1 MAVRAASQPGGLAV
15 LGAGSWG
22 TALALV
28 LARNGR
34 QVRLWGHDPEHMQ
47 ALAVQRENRRHLAGH
62 AFPPS
67 LQPVTDLDAAV
78 HAVTEVLV
86 VVPSAGFRDLLRQLV
101 PLLGADTRLAWA
113 TKGLDVDSGGLLSHT
128 ADELLPGRSQA
139 VLSGPSF
146 AGEVARGLPT
156 AVTVASR
163 DGRFAE
169 DLGLAFHSPRFRVYT
184 SDDPV
189 GVQLGGAV
197 KNVLAV
203 ATGMADGMGM
213 GANARAGL
221 VTRGLA
227 ELARLTE
234 ALGGRRRTVMGL
246 AGIGDLIL
254 TCTDDQSRNRR
265 LGLALGAGRG
275 LSEAVRSIGQ
285 TVEGVRTAAEVRRLA
300 LRLHVDM
307 PICEQVHYALA
318 GYLTPREAAARLM
331 QRAPRAEF
339 EGGGFGD

>member
-1 MAVRAASQPGGLAV
+1 MAASVKPDELAV

-28 LARNGR
+28 LARNGCR
-34 QVRLWGHDPEHMQ
+34 VRLWGHDPQHLQ
-47 ALAVQRENRRHLAGH
+47 ALATDGENRRHLPGH
-62 AFPPS
+62 PFPDT
-67 LQPVTDLDAAV
+67 LRAEADLGAAV
-78 HAVTEVLV
+78 DGVDEVLV
-86 VVPSAGFRDLLRQLV
+86 VVPSAGFRDLLGRLA
-101 PLLGADTRLAWA
+101 PLLAPGARLAWA
-113 TKGLDVDSGGLLSHT
+113 TKGLDAGSGGLLSQV
-128 ADELLPGRSQA
+128 ADELLPGRPQA

-163 DGRFAE
+163 DAAFAA
-169 DLGLAFHSPRFRVYT
+169 GLARAFHSARFRVYT

-234 ALGGRRRTVMGL
+234 AVGGHRRTVMGL

-265 LGLALGAGRG
+265 LGLALGAGKE
-275 LSEAVRSIGQ
+275 LAEAVRAIGQ

-300 LRLHVDM
+300 LRQVVEM
-307 PICEQVHYALA
+307 PICEQVHYTL
-318 GYLTPREAAARLM
+318 GGHLTPREAAARLM
-331 QRAPRAEF
+331 QRAPKAEF
-339 EGGGFGD
+339 GGSLGA

>member
-1 MAVRAASQPGGLAV
+1 MAARAASQAGGLAV

-34 QVRLWGHDPEHMQ
+34 QVRLWGHDLEHMR
-47 ALAVQRENRRHLAGH
+47 ALTAQRENRRHLAGH
-62 AFPPS
+62 PFPPS
-67 LQPVTDLDAAV
+67 LQPETELEAAV
-78 HAVTEVLV
+78 DAMADVLV
-86 VVPSAGFRDLLRQLV
+86 VVPSAGFRDLLCRLG
-101 PLLGADTRLAWA
+101 PLLGSDTRLAWA
-113 TKGLDVDSGGLLSHT
+113 TKGLDADSGGLLSHT
-128 ADELLPGRSQA
+128 VDELLPGRSQA

-163 DGRFAE
+163 DAGFAE
-169 DLGLAFHSPRFRVYT
+169 DLARAFHSSRFRVYT

-300 LRLHVDM
+300 LRLDVEM
-307 PICEQVHYALA
+307 PICEQVHYTLA
-318 GYLTPREAAARLM
+318 GHLTPREAAARLM

-339 EGGGFGD
+339 DGGGFGD